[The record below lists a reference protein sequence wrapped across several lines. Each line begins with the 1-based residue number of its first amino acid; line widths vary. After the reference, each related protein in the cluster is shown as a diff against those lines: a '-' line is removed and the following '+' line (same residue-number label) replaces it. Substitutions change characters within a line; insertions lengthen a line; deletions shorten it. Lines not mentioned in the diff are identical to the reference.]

1 MEKKRDNSETKNI
14 VRYKIHILTL
24 IHSYT
29 FRKIH
34 MKHNCLCKNLSDIG
48 NIQQIQSCTY
58 IIFFAIT
65 DSNNTN
71 THTKTLTTHSQHSI
85 QCLHNDMDLI

>member
-1 MEKKRDNSETKNI
+1 
-14 VRYKIHILTL
+14 
-24 IHSYT
+24 
-29 FRKIH
+29 
-34 MKHNCLCKNLSDIG
+34 MKHNWLCKNLSDIG
-48 NIQQIQSCTY
+48 KIQQIH
-58 IIFFAIT
+58 IHLLFFFAIT

>member
-1 MEKKRDNSETKNI
+1 M
-14 VRYKIHILTL
+14 LTL

-34 MKHNCLCKNLSDIG
+34 MKHNWLCKNLSDIG
-48 NIQQIQSCTY
+48 KIQQTHVPGTS
-58 IIFFAIT
+58 IIFFTIT

-71 THTKTLTTHSQHSI
+71 THIKTLNNT
-85 QCLHNDMDLI
+85 